1 MTEKVYVLDTSVLLS
16 VGTRA
21 LYAFK
26 GAEVVIPMVV
36 IRELEKKRTDPLTG
50 FIARE
55 VLNFVESLI
64 SDYGHAV
71 STGVS
76 IGEDSTLRVETN
88 HIDVSTLPSGMQGYD
103 NDTKI
108 LAVAYNLAKGDK
120 NRTVT
125 LVTNDVPLRIT
136 AQISLDLN
144 AEEFRL
150 PELNQGDFTGIYNV
164 SADTSFIDN
173 LYKNGVG
180 NKSELIFEEEV
191 PDSVNVAVIIHALG
205 AQKSALGIVS
215 GNRVTLVRTPQ
226 VQQKH
231 GLLTPRSAEQRFALS
246 YLEDEDVSVV
256 SLGGK
261 AGTGKTLLSLAAGI
275 SQVFDKNYRKVV
287 VFRPLLAVGN
297 QTLGF
302 LPGTEEEKMTPWAS
316 AIYDA
321 MDSLGSPEIM
331 AEVNSESLVEVLP
344 ITHVRGRT
352 LSNTFIIID
361 EAQNLERNVLL
372 TIISR
377 MGEGSKM
384 VLCWDAAQKDNSYIS
399 RNDGIVALVNRF
411 KGEDIF
417 AHVTFSKSERSRVA
431 EIAANILEEMS
442 I

>member
-26 GAEVVIPMVV
+26 EAEVVIPMVV

-136 AQISLDLN
+136 AQISLELN

>member
-26 GAEVVIPMVV
+26 EAEVVIPMVV